1 MVALGPLS
9 AVSGVVPVSE
19 SAEQTQ
25 FGRDWG
31 EPDTRPDCREDLSH
45 LKTMN
50 QDTGEM
56 ADFRC
61 KSWDCKCCGYWMK
74 MNLLEEIDRI
84 TEERPELS
92 RLLTLTVDPSN
103 FSDREEAHREIGE
116 AWNQLKA
123 ALRDKYGDFTHL
135 WVREEQDNG
144 YPHLHVLVSRF
155 LPQGEVS
162 RLWSQTGAGEIVDI
176 RQVEAR
182 KAGHYVAK
190 YLAKDAMAHLPS
202 GTHRYGSSADLELD
216 VRGGGSDDGSNWE
229 LVTWSEIAEIVVPA
243 VAGDFRRDADREPPP
258 VD

>member
-1 MVALGPLS
+1 VT
-9 AVSGVVPVSE
+9 PVSE
-19 SAEQTQ
+19 SAGQTQ

-31 EPDTRPDCREDLSH
+31 GSETRPDCRDDLAH
-45 LKTMN
+45 LQYRN
-50 QDTGEM
+50 EETGET
-56 ADFRC
+56 APYRC
-61 KSWDCKCCGYWMK
+61 GSWECKCCGFAMK

-103 FSDREEAHREIGE
+103 FSDREEAHREIGA

-123 ALRDKYGDFTHL
+123 ALRSKYGDFTYL

-155 LPQGEVS
+155 LPQAEVS
-162 RLWSQTGAGEIVDI
+162 RLWGQTGAGRIVDI

-182 KAGHYVAK
+182 KAGNYVAK
-190 YLAKDAMAHLPS
+190 YLAKDAMATLPS
-202 GTHRYGSSADLELD
+202 GTHRYGSSADLDLD
-216 VRGGGSDDGSNWE
+216 VRGDGGDDESEWE
-229 LVTWSEIAEIVVPA
+229 LVAWSEIAGIAVPA
-243 VAGDFRRDADREPPP
+243 AAGDFRRDPDREPPP